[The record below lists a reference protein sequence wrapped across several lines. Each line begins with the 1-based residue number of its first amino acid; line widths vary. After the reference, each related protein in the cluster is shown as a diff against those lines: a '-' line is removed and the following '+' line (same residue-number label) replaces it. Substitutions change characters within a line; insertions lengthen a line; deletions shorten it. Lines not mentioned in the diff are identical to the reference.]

1 MPIMDFKL
9 YNIEGLYFELVDS
22 YDDKEYHCAFI
33 EERNGVRTEIYKDVL
48 KKGMWMKCNK
58 RYMGNFFVEI
68 RSDKGVLKQRI
79 SLLNHLKG
87 NRIFITF
94 DSAALGDTIAWMPY
108 VLEFQQRYQC
118 KVIVSTFKNF
128 LFKDAYPELEFV
140 EPGSTVENIIA
151 MPQLG
156 WFWDKDKEP
165 NNPVTIPLQQSATDI
180 LHLPY
185 KEMRPR
191 LAYHP
196 KPFKSDKKHICISV
210 KSTAQLKLWDKWQE
224 LIDTLITLGYDVY
237 EISKDDCDL
246 KNVHRP
252 QDQSLE
258 NIMDILASCEV
269 YIGLS
274 SGLSWLA
281 WTMEV
286 KVAMIANFTEANHE
300 FDCIRIENRS
310 VCNGCWNNPKF
321 RFNKG
326 DWNWCPEHEDTP
338 RQHECHKSISVND
351 VLSKCIPSYPQD

>member
-1 MPIMDFKL
+1 
-9 YNIEGLYFELVDS
+9 
-22 YDDKEYHCAFI
+22 
-33 EERNGVRTEIYKDVL
+33 
-48 KKGMWMKCNK
+48 
-58 RYMGNFFVEI
+58 
-68 RSDKGVLKQRI
+68 
-79 SLLNHLKG
+79 
-87 NRIFITF
+87 
-94 DSAALGDTIAWMPY
+94 
-108 VLEFQQRYQC
+108 
-118 KVIVSTFKNF
+118 VSTFKNF
-128 LFKDAYPELEFV
+128 LFKDVYPELEFV

-156 WFWDKDKEP
+156 WFWDKDREP

-180 LHLPY
+180 LNLPY
-185 KEMRPR
+185 REIRPR
-191 LAYHP
+191 LAYKP
-196 KPFKSDKKHICISV
+196 KPFKSDKKHVCISV

-246 KNVHRP
+246 KNVYRP
-252 QDQSLE
+252 EDQSLE

-281 WTMEV
+281 WAMEV
-286 KVAMIANFTEANHE
+286 KVAMISNFTEANHE
-300 FDCIRIENRS
+300 FDCIRIDNRN

-326 DWNWCPEHEDTP
+326 DWNYCPEHEDTP